1 MGKDKNWHKILLT
14 NVRLCIFDTMEIG
27 EKSTRKQQ
35 IEEKATELFKAK
47 GYAASSMR
55 DLAFVLG
62 IEAASLYS
70 HIKSKEEILQ
80 KICFR
85 MADAFFLAMESV
97 EPASPDKKLEAAIR
111 AHFGVI
117 SANLSASA
125 VFFHEWR
132 HLSEPYLAEFLAM
145 RSKYEQYFI
154 NIIREGIVQ
163 NLFRPVDEKFAM
175 MTILS
180 SINWTHQWFKT
191 EGQMSEEEIGGKLS
205 TLLIN
210 GLSYPQNN

>member
-1 MGKDKNWHKILLT
+1 
-14 NVRLCIFDTMEIG
+14 MEVG
-27 EKSTRKQQ
+27 EKTTRKQQ
-35 IEEKATELFKAK
+35 IEEKATELFRLK

-55 DLAFVLG
+55 DLAMILG

-85 MADAFFLAMESV
+85 MADAFFQAIEEVEQSRPDQRLES
-97 EPASPDKKLEAAIR
+97 AIK
-111 AHFGVI
+111 AHFKVI
-117 SANLSASA
+117 SENLSASA

-132 HLSEPYLAEFLAM
+132 HLSEPYLSEFLEL
-145 RSKYEQYFI
+145 RSRYEDIFV
-154 NIIREGIVQ
+154 NIIREGVELQ
-163 NLFRPVDEKFAM
+163 LFRPVDEKFAM

-180 SINWTHQWFKT
+180 SINWTHQWFKMD
-191 EGQMSEEEIGGKLS
+191 GMMNQEEIGTKLS

-210 GLSYPQNN
+210 GLSNPK

>member
-1 MGKDKNWHKILLT
+1 MLT
-14 NVRLCIFDTMEIG
+14 NVRLCIFVIMEVG
-27 EKSTRKQQ
+27 EKTTRKQQ
-35 IEEKATELFKAK
+35 IEEKATELFRLK

-55 DLAFVLG
+55 DLAMILG

-85 MADAFFLAMESV
+85 MADAFFQAIEEVEQSRPDQRLES
-97 EPASPDKKLEAAIR
+97 AIK
-111 AHFGVI
+111 AHFKVI
-117 SANLSASA
+117 SENLSASA

-132 HLSEPYLAEFLAM
+132 HLSEPYLSEFLEL
-145 RSKYEQYFI
+145 RSRYEDIFV
-154 NIIREGIVQ
+154 NIIREGVELQ
-163 NLFRPVDEKFAM
+163 LFRPVDEKFAM

-180 SINWTHQWFKT
+180 SINWTHQWFKMDGMMT
-191 EGQMSEEEIGGKLS
+191 EEEIGTKLS

-210 GLSYPQNN
+210 GLSNPK